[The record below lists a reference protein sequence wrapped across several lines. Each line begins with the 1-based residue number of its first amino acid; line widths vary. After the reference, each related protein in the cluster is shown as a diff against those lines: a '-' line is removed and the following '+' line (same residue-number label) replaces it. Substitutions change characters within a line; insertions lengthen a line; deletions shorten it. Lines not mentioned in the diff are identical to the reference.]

1 MDLFEQRA
9 AGDADAGEYGLSG
22 EMKKTQY
29 VLQLLGAAYC
39 ADTLKC
45 ILVAAEQGMEMNTGT
60 IDVAGGENQSADFIA
75 ISEFG
80 MLPALKENDF
90 FSYGVKSITEY
101 VNARGLGFSLI
112 PKNVTLAAEQD
123 DCCAIARNQ
132 AGPHISAIVNE
143 TLVKASNDAATIDAA
158 KAALGPLLDDLEQR
172 LTKNKFVAGKNFSL
186 ADIYW
191 MAQLHLLSLTPANDL
206 IEQRAKVKAWMG
218 TLRAKKSNCGQALI
232 ATSLLPT
239 VADVQSNTIKD
250 VVITDF

>member
-1 MDLFEQRA
+1 MDLFDQRA

-60 IDVAGGENQSADFIA
+60 INIADGENQSADFIA
-75 ISEFG
+75 VSEFG

-101 VNARGLGFSLI
+101 INARGLGFSLI
-112 PKNVTLAAEQD
+112 PKNVTQAAEQD
-123 DCCAIARNQ
+123 DCCSTARNQ
-132 AGPHISAIVNE
+132 AGPHVSAIVQE
-143 TLVKASNDAATIDAA
+143 TLVKSTNDATIIDAA
-158 KAALGPLLDDLEQR
+158 KVALAPLLDDLEQR
-172 LTKNKFVAGKNFSL
+172 LAKNKFIAGKNFSL

-191 MAQLHLLSLTPANDL
+191 MAHLHLLSLTPANDL
-206 IEQRAKVKAWMG
+206 IEQHTKIKAWME

-239 VADVQSNTIKD
+239 IADIQSNTIKD
-250 VVITDF
+250 IVITDF

>member
-1 MDLFEQRA
+1 MDLFDQRA
-9 AGDADAGEYGLSG
+9 SGDADAGEYGLSG

-29 VLQLLGAAYC
+29 VLQLLGSAYC

-60 IDVAGGENQSADFIA
+60 IYVAGGENQSADFIA
-75 ISEFG
+75 VSEFG

-112 PKNVTLAAEQD
+112 PKNVTQAAEQD
-123 DCCAIARNQ
+123 DICAIARDQ
-132 AGPHISAIVNE
+132 AGPHVSAIVNE
-143 TLVKASNDAATIDAA
+143 SLLKSSNDASIIDAA
-158 KAALGPLLDDLEQR
+158 KAALVPLLDDLEQR

-186 ADIYW
+186 VDIHW
-191 MAQLHLLSLTPANDL
+191 LAHLHLLSLTPANDL
-206 IEQRAKVKAWMG
+206 IEQRAKIKAWIT
-218 TLRAKKSNCGQALI
+218 TLHSKKSNCGQALV
-232 ATSLLPT
+232 AASLLPT
-239 VADVQSNTIKD
+239 AAEVQSNTIKD

>member
-1 MDLFEQRA
+1 MDLFDQRA
-9 AGDADAGEYGLSG
+9 AGADAGEYGLSG

-60 IDVAGGENQSADFIA
+60 INIADGENQSADFIA
-75 ISEFG
+75 VSEFG

-101 VNARGLGFSLI
+101 INARGLGFSLI
-112 PKNVTLAAEQD
+112 PKNVTQAAEQD
-123 DCCAIARNQ
+123 DCCSTARNQ
-132 AGPHISAIVNE
+132 AGPHVSAIVQE
-143 TLVKASNDAATIDAA
+143 TLVKSTNDATIIDAA
-158 KAALGPLLDDLEQR
+158 KVALAPLLDDLEQR
-172 LTKNKFVAGKNFSL
+172 LAKNKFIAGKNFSL

-191 MAQLHLLSLTPANDL
+191 MAHLHLLSLTPANDL
-206 IEQRAKVKAWMG
+206 IEQHTKIKAWME

-239 VADVQSNTIKD
+239 IADIQSNTIKD
-250 VVITDF
+250 IVITDF